1 MDKHLEGASL
11 RSVIRQR
18 LIDRIPAVNG
28 KVLDAGAAEAGE
40 AKPYL
45 VLTIGSETVENDWAG
60 SSCKIEVAPY
70 AAPAELP
77 HVDSLAAAVISALDR
92 QRLTDAIS
100 GKSIFCRYT
109 GTGSDTVD
117 EKLKAVAR
125 SVQFEV
131 YSLGWMS
138 HLPLEPDPVAAM
150 AAWTRARFPEIETDP
165 AVWNPSE
172 DTPALYWR
180 VAAIRSIQTV
190 SQGAWIDAALRG
202 HMLLPHAEAR
212 SRWLD
217 LTVRQLALDG
227 QVRML
232 DQSPMLIQSVSADGT
247 QDACRSGQISLDV
260 RFGILQTAAS
270 SPLLDHIHIG
280 GA

>member
-1 MDKHLEGASL
+1 MDKHLEGASM
-11 RSVIRQR
+11 RSIIRQR

-28 KVLDAGAAEAGE
+28 KVLDTGAAEADE
-40 AKPYL
+40 EKPCL

-60 SSCKIEVAPY
+60 PSCKIEVTPY
-70 AAPAELP
+70 AAPAEFP

-100 GKSIFCRYT
+100 GKSILCRYT
-109 GTGSDTVD
+109 GAGSDTVD
-117 EKLKAVAR
+117 EKLKAVTR

-131 YSLGWMS
+131 FSLGWMS
-138 HLPLEPDPVAAM
+138 HTPLEPDPVAAM
-150 AAWTRARFPEIETDP
+150 SAWTRERFPAIEADP
-165 AVWNPSE
+165 AAWNPSE

-190 SQGAWIDAALRG
+190 SQGAWIDATLRG
-202 HMLLPHAEAR
+202 HLLVPHAEAR
-212 SRWLD
+212 SRWLE

-247 QDACRSGQISLDV
+247 QDACRAGQISLDV